1 LASSGVALWL
11 LEMLGKKKRS
21 ILDPREAPRV
31 ERPKL
36 PIGTMVRMFLLGSV
50 AIVAS
55 IWAIWRHYTVPPSK
69 MLVPASSH
77 SGEIEIEP

>member
-1 LASSGVALWL
+1 
-11 LEMLGKKKRS
+11 MLGKKKRS
-21 ILDPREAPRV
+21 VIEPREKVRV

-50 AIVAS
+50 AIIAS
-55 IWAIWRHYTVPPSK
+55 VWAIWRHYTVPPSK
-69 MLVPASSH
+69 MLVPVTSH